1 MAGNFW
7 QSSHCAQWIL
17 DKADLLR
24 ERHAD
29 LQVLTEE
36 EYQKII
42 IFYANFIQV
51 KLSLVLRS
59 DFTWKTE
66 LLKSKVEK
74 RIEIFWKWRTI
85 SNTLNLIRY
94 ERVNWKFK
102 TQKQEQAHIVNIL
115 VKLKKFW
122 FGCQTVP
129 ISDTVRNPN
138 NLVWISDVP
147 FWSTKHVR
155 RIHIFF

>member
-17 DKADLLR
+17 DKSDLLR

-51 KLSLVLRS
+51 K
-59 DFTWKTE
+59 
-66 LLKSKVEK
+66 
-74 RIEIFWKWRTI
+74 
-85 SNTLNLIRY
+85 NLGR
-94 ERVNWKFK
+94 RV
-102 TQKQEQAHIVNIL
+102 
-115 VKLKKFW
+115 
-122 FGCQTVP
+122 
-129 ISDTVRNPN
+129 
-138 NLVWISDVP
+138 
-147 FWSTKHVR
+147 
-155 RIHIFF
+155 

>member
-17 DKADLLR
+17 DKGDLLR

-51 KLSLVLRS
+51 KNVQLI
-59 DFTWKTE
+59 KKN
-66 LLKSKVEK
+66 LKST
-74 RIEIFWKWRTI
+74 F
-85 SNTLNLIRY
+85 
-94 ERVNWKFK
+94 
-102 TQKQEQAHIVNIL
+102 Q
-115 VKLKKFW
+115 
-122 FGCQTVP
+122 
-129 ISDTVRNPN
+129 
-138 NLVWISDVP
+138 
-147 FWSTKHVR
+147 
-155 RIHIFF
+155 

>member
-17 DKADLLR
+17 DKSDLLR

-51 KLSLVLRS
+51 QFNLLQILKLHMAL
-59 DFTWKTE
+59 FTLE
-66 LLKSKVEK
+66 M
-74 RIEIFWKWRTI
+74 
-85 SNTLNLIRY
+85 
-94 ERVNWKFK
+94 
-102 TQKQEQAHIVNIL
+102 NIL
-115 VKLKKFW
+115 TQYDNAHNINTNKFSS
-122 FGCQTVP
+122 
-129 ISDTVRNPN
+129 IYY
-138 NLVWISDVP
+138 I
-147 FWSTKHVR
+147 
-155 RIHIFF
+155 